1 MVPVTSTRSYAIGI
15 DYGTASARALAV
27 DTATG
32 EEVAECVEPYPGGV
46 AGAPGDANLARQEP
60 RDYEETLEGVLRGV
74 TEQLRE
80 RGSLDDGR
88 IAGIGF
94 ATTGSTPLPLGR
106 DGRALATDPRY
117 REHPAAK
124 AWLWKD
130 HTAHA
135 EAAEITDAL
144 STGDLP
150 YLAYVGG
157 TYSSEWFWAKI
168 LRCART
174 APDVFAAAATWCELS
189 DFGPALATG
198 AGLGLP
204 RNACAAGHK
213 AMFSRKW
220 GGLPS
225 AAFLAELSP
234 DLAGLR
240 PRLYD
245 DVQRPGDLAGTLQ
258 PQLAARAGLTP
269 DVAVAVGTFDAHA
282 GAVAAGVRPGRL
294 VKIMG
299 TSTCDCT
306 VTADGE
312 PRPIPG
318 VCGVVQDS
326 VLPGLVGVE
335 AGQSAV
341 GDLFDWFARELAPP
355 GFAGADAHER
365 LSSAAEGIAPGAS
378 GLAALDWNNGNR
390 TVLVD
395 PRLTGLF
402 VGQTLATSAPE
413 LYRALIEAT
422 AFGSRVIVE
431 QIERY
436 SLPID
441 DVVVSGGI
449 AQSRLAM
456 QIYADVLD
464 RPVRLARSA
473 NASAA
478 GAAIFGAVAAG
489 VHPDA
494 EHAQAA
500 MGGVAD
506 VVYRPQPDAV
516 RTYARLYGVYRRL
529 HDAFARDGELAQVMK
544 ELLDIR
550 DGARA

>member
-1 MVPVTSTRSYAIGI
+1 MVPVTSAHSFAIGV

-32 EEVAECVEPYPGGV
+32 EEVAESVAPYRRGV
-46 AGAPGDANLARQEP
+46 VTDAADANLARQEP
-60 RDYEETLEGVLRGV
+60 GDYVEALQHVLGAV
-74 TEQLRE
+74 VEQLRE
-80 RGSLDDGR
+80 REGR
-88 IAGIGF
+88 VVGLGF
-94 ATTGSTPLPLGR
+94 ATTGSTPLPLGS
-106 DGRALATDPRY
+106 DGRALAADPRY
-117 REHPAAK
+117 RDDPAAK

-135 EAAEITDAL
+135 EAAEITAAL
-144 STGDLP
+144 CDGELP

-174 APDVFAAAATWCELS
+174 APDVFAAAETWCELS
-189 DFGPALATG
+189 DYAPALATG
-198 AGLGLP
+198 AGLSLM

-213 AMFSRKW
+213 AMFSRMW

-225 AAFLAELSP
+225 ASFLSRLSPELAEL
-234 DLAGLR
+234 R
-240 PRLYD
+240 RRLYD
-245 DVQRPGDLAGTLQ
+245 DVQRPGDLAGMLD
-258 PQLAARAGLTP
+258 PGLAARVGLSA

-306 VTADGE
+306 VTSDGE
-312 PRPIPG
+312 LRPIPG

-326 VLPGLVGVE
+326 VLPGHVGIE

-355 GFAGADAHER
+355 EFAGPDAHER
-365 LSSAAEGIAPGAS
+365 LSRAAEVLAPGAS
-378 GLAALDWNNGNR
+378 GLAALDWSNGNR

-395 PRLTGLF
+395 PRLSGLF
-402 VGQTLATSAPE
+402 VGQTLATTAPE
-413 LYRALIEAT
+413 MYRALIEAT

-436 SLPID
+436 SVPID
-441 DVVVSGGI
+441 DVVVSGGL
-449 AQSRLAM
+449 AKSPLAM
-456 QIYADVLD
+456 QIYADVFA

-489 VHPDA
+489 AHPDT

-500 MGGVAD
+500 MGGLAG
-506 VVYRPQPDAV
+506 VVYTPRLDAT
-516 RTYARLYGVYRRL
+516 RTYARLYDVYRRL
-529 HDAFARDGELAQVMK
+529 HDAFARDGELAMVMK

-550 DGARA
+550 DGARG

>member
-1 MVPVTSTRSYAIGI
+1 MVPVTYAIGI

-32 EEVAECVEPYPGGV
+32 EEVAESVAPYRRGV
-46 AGAPGDANLARQEP
+46 VADSADANLARQEP
-60 RDYEETLEGVLRGV
+60 GDYAEALEQVLGGVR
-74 TEQLRE
+74 EQLPE
-80 RGSLDDGR
+80 GR
-88 IAGIGF
+88 VVGIGF
-94 ATTGSTPLPLGR
+94 ATTGSTPLPLGS
-106 DGRALATDPRY
+106 DGRALATDARY
-117 REHPAAK
+117 RDHPAAK

-144 STGDLP
+144 RAGNLP

-189 DFGPALATG
+189 DFAPALATG
-198 AGLGLP
+198 AGLALT

-213 AMFSRKW
+213 AMFSRMW

-225 AAFLAELSP
+225 ASFLAELSP
-234 DLAGLR
+234 ELADLRA
-240 PRLYD
+240 RLYD
-245 DVQRPGDLAGTLQ
+245 DVQRPGDLAGMLR
-258 PQLAARAGLTP
+258 PEFGLGP

-312 PRPIPG
+312 PQPIPG

-326 VLPGLVGVE
+326 VLPGRVGVE

-341 GDLFDWFARELAPP
+341 GDLFDWFVRELAP
-355 GFAGADAHER
+355 AGGHRE
-365 LSSAAEGIAPGAS
+365 LSRAAESIAPGAS
-378 GLAALDWNNGNR
+378 GVVALDWNNGNR

-395 PRLTGLF
+395 PRLSGLF
-402 VGQTLATSAPE
+402 VGQTLATTAPE
-413 LYRALIEAT
+413 MYRALIEAT

-431 QIERY
+431 QIERF
-436 SLPID
+436 SVPID
-441 DVVVSGGI
+441 DVVVSGGL
-449 AQSRLAM
+449 AQSPLAM
-456 QIYADVLD
+456 QIYADVFD

-478 GAAIFGAVAAG
+478 GAAIFGAVAGGA
-489 VHPDA
+489 HPDA

-506 VVYRPQPDAV
+506 VVYRPRPDAA
-516 RTYARLYGVYRRL
+516 RTYARLYAVYRRL
-529 HDAFARDGELAQVMK
+529 HDAFARDGELGSVMK

-550 DGARA
+550 DGA